1 MALPGDCPVKQ
12 SSKRDLLRGK
22 RSGGKKKKKHE
33 GVEPKQHKYKSG
45 RQDAPE
51 PPAPIHIT
59 VSCCPRVAAVRD
71 GPNEV
76 SFVDLPGREVPFS
89 PVARRGDAGIT
100 HWEAAWLCARCG
112 TITSLHE
119 TAVPANA
126 GSACVTCGRLL
137 HWHWDVARQ
146 QGHLSCHCPH
156 LPHDIVEVVT
166 SEEEV
171 PVTPAP
177 PPPLASPPPTQEPP
191 TSPLRAD
198 RAGWYERGPPNGL
211 VRTDR
216 NSWCYVPL
224 LLGAAG
230 LLHPVAAAQW
240 RADPR
245 SREWWDNACRR
256 LQQAQPVPAD
266 AILEALWIA
275 VGDREPLLLQRLR
288 HAARDHPPPALV
300 VLAWC
305 MSHCTH
311 EDGYIPAPA
320 QEVCLQ
326 IYGGLTMSSELDRFT
341 NAYRTHAQAPP
352 HPTATIPPHI
362 RPTNPEPDS
371 EPDRPET
378 TPALAVPVAL

>member
-1 MALPGDCPVKQ
+1 MV
-12 SSKRDLLRGK
+12 
-22 RSGGKKKKKHE
+22 
-33 GVEPKQHKYKSG
+33 
-45 RQDAPE
+45 
-51 PPAPIHIT
+51 
-59 VSCCPRVAAVRD
+59 
-71 GPNEV
+71 
-76 SFVDLPGREVPFS
+76 
-89 PVARRGDAGIT
+89 
-100 HWEAAWLCARCG
+100 
-112 TITSLHE
+112 LHE

-177 PPPLASPPPTQEPP
+177 PPPPLASPPPTQEPP

-198 RAGWYERGPPNGL
+198 RAGLYERGPPNGL

-300 VLAWC
+300 DLAWC
-305 MSHCTH
+305 MSHCTQ

-326 IYGGLTMSSELDRFT
+326 IYGGPTMSSELDRFT
-341 NAYRTHAQAPP
+341 NAYRTHAQAAPRGHNVVNFLFVCACKKIESLSP
-352 HPTATIPPHI
+352 NCKQGGQLVEHVLGANSMLEQPIALLAKWKHSYQISNIVPGTQQTMFSSHDELLKISLAHSNGEGFHATATSNPHHQVAQQWNVV
-362 RPTNPEPDS
+362 TG
-371 EPDRPET
+371 ET
-378 TPALAVPVAL
+378 QYPSCTGPVCTLFCAQHRNKQQK